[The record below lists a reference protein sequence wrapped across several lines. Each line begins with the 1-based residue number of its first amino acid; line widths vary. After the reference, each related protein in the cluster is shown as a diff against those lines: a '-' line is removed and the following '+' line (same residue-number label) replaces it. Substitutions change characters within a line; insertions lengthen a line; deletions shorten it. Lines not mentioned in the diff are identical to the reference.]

1 MIKNLFEGKSVKKI
15 FGTAG
20 SGKTTYLIKEC
31 ENLFNQGVVPERI
44 AFVSFTNKSV
54 DEMVER
60 MLEKF
65 KKFDKKQFQN
75 FRTIHAMAFQSSEIK
90 RVMSFYDLE
99 KVAGL
104 VGLEIS
110 KNYSIE
116 DGAGTK
122 KGDKAIAI
130 ESLSRLRMVGL
141 EEQWKACN
149 FEDVPY
155 RLVAGLSNQLKKYK
169 KENNIIDFT
178 DMLEKYSGGAI
189 NADYFFIDEAQDLS
203 PLQWNVLNQMTKSCK
218 KIFIAGDD
226 DQAIYNW
233 AGADVNYIL
242 NLKSEEEIVLTKS
255 HRMPKN
261 IYKLSRTIL
270 KKISVRKPK
279 EFTPDKENGEIS
291 RISSLSDL
299 KLSKNKDY
307 LFLVR
312 NRHQLKEI
320 KERIEELGMPYKI
333 MNKKST
339 DCDEVD
345 AIKSWESF
353 RKNKEISFK
362 EFENILQFAPTLK
375 KYDRNKIPENLKVE
389 WFKIMTAMKRDK
401 MIYFRRFLE
410 NEYRFSAEPRIK
422 LSTIH
427 QSKGGECENVII
439 TTDVSYTTW
448 KNISSDDEHRV
459 WYVAISRCK
468 QNLIIIQEQSNLFYR
483 I

>member
-169 KENNIIDFT
+169 KE
-178 DMLEKYSGGAI
+178 
-189 NADYFFIDEAQDLS
+189 
-203 PLQWNVLNQMTKSCK
+203 
-218 KIFIAGDD
+218 
-226 DQAIYNW
+226 
-233 AGADVNYIL
+233 
-242 NLKSEEEIVLTKS
+242 
-255 HRMPKN
+255 
-261 IYKLSRTIL
+261 
-270 KKISVRKPK
+270 
-279 EFTPDKENGEIS
+279 
-291 RISSLSDL
+291 
-299 KLSKNKDY
+299 
-307 LFLVR
+307 
-312 NRHQLKEI
+312 
-320 KERIEELGMPYKI
+320 LG
-333 MNKKST
+333 
-339 DCDEVD
+339 
-345 AIKSWESF
+345 
-353 RKNKEISFK
+353 
-362 EFENILQFAPTLK
+362 
-375 KYDRNKIPENLKVE
+375 
-389 WFKIMTAMKRDK
+389 
-401 MIYFRRFLE
+401 
-410 NEYRFSAEPRIK
+410 
-422 LSTIH
+422 
-427 QSKGGECENVII
+427 
-439 TTDVSYTTW
+439 
-448 KNISSDDEHRV
+448 
-459 WYVAISRCK
+459 
-468 QNLIIIQEQSNLFYR
+468 
-483 I
+483 